1 MKKMYVKPTLKT
13 VEWDFQNPV
22 CATVYQQ
29 SLCIH
34 VIGDEGGATHI
45 NHRGTWGNGEIEWN
59 DWN

>member
-1 MKKMYVKPTLKT
+1 MKKMYVKPTIKT

-22 CATVYQQ
+22 CSTVYQQ

-34 VIGDEGGATHI
+34 VIDDEGGATHI
-45 NHRGTWGNGEIEWN
+45 NHRGTWGNGEIDWN